1 MIYVYSTAAG
11 LLYGALMGGLKYTA
25 LWRKILTAG
34 PETKI
39 TAKTIYTRMPID
51 YGINVLTFGH
61 IILSKKYDH
70 AAQLYGHGYSGGGKP
85 VARGKVFS
93 VRRVFSRI
101 SPEAGGKISTET
113 GAEEAEN
120 D

>member
-25 LWRKILTAG
+25 LWRKILIAG

-51 YGINVLTFGH
+51 YGINVLTFV
-61 IILSKKYDH
+61 ILFLVRNMIMPLSFTVTAI
-70 AAQLYGHGYSGGGKP
+70 AAAVSLSLVG
-85 VARGKVFS
+85 RIFS
-93 VRRVFSRI
+93 VRRVFGRI
-101 SPEAGGKISTET
+101 SPEAGGEISTET

>member
-1 MIYVYSTAAG
+1 
-11 LLYGALMGGLKYTA
+11 MGGLKYTA

-51 YGINVLTFGH
+51 YGINVLTFV
-61 IILSKKYDH
+61 ILFLVRNMIMPLSFTVTAI
-70 AAQLYGHGYSGGGKP
+70 AAAVSLSLVG
-85 VARGKVFS
+85 RIFS
-93 VRRVFSRI
+93 VRRVFGRI
-101 SPEAGGKISTET
+101 SPEAGGEISTET